1 MSLSINSSAAK
12 GNGANLT
19 ALSGAAP
26 LDAGAGDFLALLTN
40 ELGNLFLAP
49 VSDSSQTLIEAK
61 SSADEKPSIL
71 ETTTAQLPQVDPA
84 LIAAL
89 NAATAAIQN
98 TTLSPTRTEDTPLSE
113 SAFLN
118 PIPTIGQGISTV
130 TSNQAPSLGTVQQ
143 KGNEPLIGHE
153 HGNGNGNGNR
163 NLNLQNPATVTNLVS
178 NKTETGTPVQNTS
191 SEQSGQKLFNLDLGR
206 HQVPHQAL
214 AGEIIKTAI
223 EPSPTQAAS
232 TELSSL
238 SNYATTASAI
248 SLQQKSANQFQTDV
262 APHIQE
268 KIWPQQ
274 FGEKIVWMA
283 KADIQSAQINLNP
296 PELGPIQITLNLSG
310 DQAKLSF
317 ASPHLEV
324 RQSIENALP
333 QLKEMLSSSG
343 INLGQA
349 NVGGNLQ
356 QQAREN
362 VFQNTNKRHGL
373 DENAILSGSEASIST
388 GTVTGTH
395 RGRGLVDLFA

>member
-12 GNGANLT
+12 GNGANLS
-19 ALSGAAP
+19 ALSGTAP

-118 PIPTIGQGISTV
+118 QIPTIGQGISTV
-130 TSNQAPSLGTVQQ
+130 TSNQAPDLGTVQP
-143 KGNEPLIGHE
+143 KGNEHLIE
-153 HGNGNGNGNR
+153 HGH
-163 NLNLQNPATVTNLVS
+163 LNIQTPATLSNLVS
-178 NKTETGTPVQNTS
+178 DKTEARTPVQNTS

-214 AGEIIKTAI
+214 AGEIIKTTI

-238 SNYATTASAI
+238 NNYATTASAL
-248 SLQQKSANQFQTDV
+248 SPQQKSANQFQTDV

-356 QQAREN
+356 QQTREN

-373 DENAILSGSEASIST
+373 DENAILSSSETSIST